1 MRTTLSLDDDSMN
14 ESNPNVLFGAGR
26 RSLAS
31 ASHFSEFKSSFDT
44 MVLELFRSKP
54 IKKLL
59 RDRAK
64 LSLELL
70 WERTARAL
78 IDMDI
83 ARKQVSVGQLEI
95 HRRIV
100 KGLPGEALFISSSM
114 LFDSMHEA
122 LPFFDV
128 SSKTARTRIG
138 EQLTANEGEIALRIG
153 RVLAMAGEVFGSLDQ
168 ARTYLRTANFA
179 LGGAVPRDL
188 LKTAEGEQLVLSELQ
203 AQAEGGPV

>member
-1 MRTTLSLDDDSMN
+1 MTS
-14 ESNPNVLFGAGR
+14 PNVAFGAGR
-26 RSLAS
+26 RSLVGS
-31 ASHFSEFKSSFDT
+31 KHFSEFKSSFDT
-44 MVLELFRSKP
+44 MVLELFLSKP

-59 RDRAK
+59 RERSK

-70 WERTARAL
+70 WERTAQVL
-78 IDMDI
+78 VDMDI
-83 ARKQVSVGQLEI
+83 ARQGVSVGPLEI
-95 HRRIV
+95 HRRII
-100 KGLPGEALFISSSM
+100 KGLPGEALYISSSM

-153 RVLAMAGEVFGSLDQ
+153 RVLAMAGEVFGSLDE
-168 ARTYLRTANFA
+168 ARKYLRTPNFA
-179 LGGAVPRDL
+179 LGGTVPRDL

-203 AQAEGGPV
+203 AQSEGGPV